1 MPRNPF
7 LDQVPPQEFPLT
19 SYYLQSKLRET
30 SVSSSFAS
38 SSISASYAFNATSA
52 SYAFNATSASY
63 ALTAS
68 FALNASP
75 FPYTG
80 SARITGSLG
89 VTGSI
94 SVLSGSLNIINQSGS
109 NVLNTSTLTLNN
121 DNGSPVVSWGN
132 GLLRYGGVTSLDWG
146 NRLLVDLS
154 GNTSANWESRILYDL
169 STSSSIDWDRRQAI
183 DSATNLSIDWENRRL
198 QDNVGNVI
206 LDWQSGMLEGTA
218 SWANS
223 ASSVPPYETAWTSYT
238 PKWTAQTGTQPSLG
252 NGILSG
258 SYKQI
263 GKTVFVEVRFRGG
276 STTTYGDSTSN
287 AWLFSLPVTASKS
300 DTIIIPAAI
309 SNNIPAWYQATV
321 AGGYAGSTTNVAL
334 IVSNGTSG
342 SIAVDYKSP
351 FTWSSTSGSLYF
363 NGTYE
368 AS

>member
-19 SYYLQSKLRET
+19 SYYLQSKLREA

-52 SYAFNATSASY
+52 SYA
-63 ALTAS
+63 LTAS
-68 FALNASP
+68 FALNAGNT

-80 SARITGSLG
+80 SAQITGSLG
-89 VTGSI
+89 VTGSSEVSLGVFRVTNVLANNVLDTSNSSLSDGTGNA
-94 SVLSGSLNIINQSGS
+94 SVLWANYQLS
-109 NVLNTSTLTLNN
+109 NT
-121 DNGSPVVSWGN
+121 
-132 GLLRYGGVTSLDWG
+132 GVTRVDW
-146 NRLLVDLS
+146 NANTLADS
-154 GNTSANWESRILYDL
+154 TGNTSANWESRILYDL
-169 STSSSIDWDRRQAI
+169 STFSSIDWDRRQAI
-183 DSATNLSIDWENRRL
+183 DSATNLSIDWESRRL
-198 QDNVGNVI
+198 QDNVGVVI

-238 PKWTAQTGTQPSLG
+238 PTWTSQTGSQPSLG
-252 NGILSG
+252 NGVLSG

-276 STTTYGDSTSN
+276 STTTYGDNTSG
-287 AWLFSLPVTASKS
+287 AWLFSLPFTASKADS
-300 DTIIIPAAI
+300 VIMPAAI

-321 AGGYAGSTTNVAL
+321 AGGYDGSTTNVAL

-342 SIAVDYKSP
+342 SIAVDYNSP